1 MGGGSEGGSS
11 PRGLLAAAG
20 AGQGLLPPI
29 PIGMEAVGS
38 IMARSS
44 AAAEAGEGGAAA
56 GAGSEGEEEEEEAE
70 QVDSRDFV
78 SRLMAEW
85 SWRQTERHLR
95 HFVNAIAALVCA
107 AICMGFM
114 LLVKGM
120 ALWQQVLVSL
130 AVGACVWLCIYLV
143 EHLRKR
149 WGRRAPVSSSA

>member
-1 MGGGSEGGSS
+1 MAVAVAAAAAVAVAAAVAARLAGG
-11 PRGLLAAAG
+11 RGAVRGAPARGVCWRQLARVRGVGAAG
-20 AGQGLLPPI
+20 AGGRV
-29 PIGMEAVGS
+29 VG
-38 IMARSS
+38 
-44 AAAEAGEGGAAA
+44 
-56 GAGSEGEEEEEEAE
+56 EEEAE

-130 AVGACVWLCIYLV
+130 AVGAFVWLCIYLL

-149 WGRRAPVSSSA
+149 WGRRVPVSSSA